1 MKDYLKYEERPRVL
15 GLTAPL
21 LNGNCDPSRLE
32 GELNRLEITL
42 HSAAETASD
51 IVSVLR
57 YQTNGSLFK
66 IQRFGMENL
75 QILNSYK

>member
-57 YQTNGSLFK
+57 
-66 IQRFGMENL
+66 
-75 QILNSYK
+75 